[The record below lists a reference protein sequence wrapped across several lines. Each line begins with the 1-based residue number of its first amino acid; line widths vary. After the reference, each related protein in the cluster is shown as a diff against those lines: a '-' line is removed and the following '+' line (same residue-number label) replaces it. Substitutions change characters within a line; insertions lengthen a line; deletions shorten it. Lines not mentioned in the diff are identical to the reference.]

1 MVTSNL
7 MGGLGNYMFQI
18 SVAYS
23 LSLDNKDKLIFN
35 INDSLRVHEP
45 IKSYTNNIFS
55 KINFVEFNLDG
66 LTNYYEPFFH
76 YQKIPLLNNVKL
88 NGYFQSEKY
97 FLHNRNQILEL
108 FEIDEKSKKEIYEKY
123 SEILDGETCSIH
135 VRRGDYLSL
144 NGHHPVCDLE
154 YYNKSINL
162 FDKNTKFLVFSD
174 DIKWCQENFKGEN
187 FTFISGNR
195 DFIDIWLMS
204 LCQNNI
210 IANSTFSWWGAW
222 LNQNINKKVIAPS
235 KWFGPLKIN
244 HNTQDLIPKTWK
256 II

>member
-1 MVTSNL
+1 

-45 IKSYTNNIFS
+45 IKSYNSNIFS

-162 FDKNTKFLVFSD
+162 FDKNT
-174 DIKWCQENFKGEN
+174 
-187 FTFISGNR
+187 FISGNK

-244 HNTQDLIPKTWK
+244 CNTQDLIPKTWK

>member
-1 MVTSNL
+1 M
-7 MGGLGNYMFQI
+7 
-18 SVAYS
+18 S
-23 LSLDNKDKLIFN
+23 LFD
-35 INDSLRVHEP
+35 
-45 IKSYTNNIFS
+45 
-55 KINFVEFNLDG
+55 
-66 LTNYYEPFFH
+66 
-76 YQKIPLLNNVKL
+76 
-88 NGYFQSEKY
+88 
-97 FLHNRNQILEL
+97 
-108 FEIDEKSKKEIYEKY
+108 IDEKSKKEIYEKY
-123 SEILDGETCSIH
+123 SEILNGETCSIH
-135 VRRGDYLSL
+135 VRRGDYLGL

-187 FTFISGNR
+187 FIFISGNR

-244 HNTQDLIPKTWK
+244 HNTQDLIPEAWE